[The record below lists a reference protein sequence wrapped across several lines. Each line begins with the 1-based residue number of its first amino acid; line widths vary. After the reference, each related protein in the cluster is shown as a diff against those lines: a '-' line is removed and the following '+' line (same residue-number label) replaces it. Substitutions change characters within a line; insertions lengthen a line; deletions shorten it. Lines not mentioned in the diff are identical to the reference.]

1 LLENKDLG
9 QIRFRKSIFAV
20 NFCFRVPQNQ
30 PQTVFN
36 QSRKKIIIALFL
48 FMGLVIILRL
58 FILQVVEKKY
68 SIMANE
74 QGRFRMVVYPNR
86 GILFDRNGKA
96 VLRNTV
102 IYDLMVTPSKLFK
115 MHLDTV
121 GLCRILNIDT
131 AEFRKRII
139 TGVIRNRSYRPS
151 VFETSLSEE
160 KIARVNESLYKFV
173 PAFYLQARPVRDY
186 TYDAAG
192 NILGYLSEVDSN
204 FLKRHEGEGYQM
216 GDYAGKTGL
225 ERSYERV
232 LMGRRG
238 IEYWNRDNKNRLT
251 TRLDKGRFDTAAV
264 PGENLH
270 MSLDIDLQ
278 KLGERL
284 MENKVGS
291 IVAIDP
297 TTGGVLAMI
306 SSPTYRPSLLTGSER
321 RKHISQLY
329 LDPRLPLYNRA
340 VSATYS
346 PGSTF
351 KTLQALVGLQEGVIT
366 PSTRFLCTGAFY
378 GCGRPMGCLDPGN
391 FNLKE
396 AITVSCNTYF
406 ANVMQRSINNP
417 KFGSPD
423 SALRVWDKYMYAF
436 GLGNKLGIDIPFE
449 KGGIIPTPKTY
460 NKMYGDGHWNF
471 CTFRSV
477 SIGQGEVSVTP
488 LQVANEMAYLGNRGW
503 FITPHMIDSIDGG
516 DEYGL
521 LDSFKL
527 RHHPLNI
534 SDSIFDA
541 VADGM
546 QGVMERGTGAAAKVP
561 GIIVCG
567 KTGTVENY
575 YKGVKQKD
583 HAFFAAFAPREN
595 PRIAIA
601 VICENAGFGATSSAP
616 IASLM
621 IEKYLKDSITEPD
634 RKALIEKISE
644 LNLIPARMLEAMRVR
659 DSIAHVKKQK
669 DLLAKGYIKSIKD
682 TLGIDDV
689 DSSEVMEELKDPQID
704 SLPKKDSL
712 PQKQEKIGNNPT
724 KALLPEQQ
732 KKKIKK

>member
-1 LLENKDLG
+1 M
-9 QIRFRKSIFAV
+9 
-20 NFCFRVPQNQ
+20 
-30 PQTVFN
+30 
-36 QSRKKIIIALFL
+36 FL
-48 FMGLVIILRL
+48 FMGLIIILRL
-58 FILQVVEKKY
+58 FILQVVDKKY

-102 IYDLMVTPSKLFK
+102 IYDLMVTPSKLYG
-115 MHLDTV
+115 MHLDTTD
-121 GLCRILNIDT
+121 LCRILNIDT

-139 TGVIRNRSYRPS
+139 TAIIKNRSYRPS

-160 KIARVNESLYKFV
+160 KIAKINESLYKFV

-186 TYDAAG
+186 PYDAAG
-192 NILGYLSEVDSN
+192 NILGYLSEVDAN

-225 ERSYERV
+225 ERTYEKV

-238 IEYWNRDNKNRLT
+238 IEYWKRDNKNRLT
-251 TRLDKGRFDTAAV
+251 GRLDNGRYDTAPV
-264 PGENLH
+264 PGQNLH
-270 MSLDIDLQ
+270 MALDIDLQ
-278 KLGERL
+278 KLGEHL
-284 MENKVGS
+284 MENKVGAV
-291 IVAIDP
+291 VAIDP
-297 TTGGVLAMI
+297 KTGGVLAMV
-306 SSPTYRPSLLTGSER
+306 SSPTYKPNLLTGADR
-321 RKHISQLY
+321 RKHFSQLY
-329 LDPRLPLYNRA
+329 LDPRLPMYNRA
-340 VSATYS
+340 IRGTYS
-346 PGSTF
+346 PGSTL

-406 ANVMQRSINNP
+406 ANVMQRCINNP
-417 KFGSPD
+417 QFGSTD
-423 SALRVWDKYMYAF
+423 SALRVWDSYMYAF
-436 GLGNKLGIDIPFE
+436 GLGNRLGIDMPFE
-449 KGGIIPTPKTY
+449 KGGIIPTPRTY
-460 NKMYGDGHWNF
+460 NRMYGDGHWNF

-488 LQVANEMAYLGNRGW
+488 LQVANEMAYLANRGW

-516 DEYGL
+516 DKYGL

-534 SDSIFDA
+534 PDSIFEA

-561 GIIVCG
+561 GIVVCG

-575 YKGVKQKD
+575 YKGIKQKD

-601 VICENAGFGATSSAP
+601 VICENAGFGANSSAP

-621 IEKYLKDSITEPD
+621 IEKYLKDSIAEPD
-634 RKALIEKISE
+634 RKTLVETISK
-644 LNLIPARMLEAMRVR
+644 LNLIPAKMLDAMRER
-659 DSIAHVKKQK
+659 DSIAHAKNEKQA
-669 DLLAKGYIKSIKD
+669 LAKEYIKSIKD
-682 TLGIDDV
+682 TTGIEDE
-689 DSSEVMEELKDPQID
+689 DSSGTMDELNKANPSEQQNSDSAPLKNSTLKDR
-704 SLPKKDSL
+704 
-712 PQKQEKIGNNPT
+712 NYN
-724 KALLPEQQ
+724 AVLPEQQ
-732 KKKIKK
+732 KKKTKK